1 MGGEP
6 VVTAELILKPVISSD
21 ASRTRRASSAG
32 RLVPG
37 LVAAYAAGWCALL
50 TVALA
55 CALLPGARWLA
66 HATFGLA
73 LRARLHPAGAP
84 SVSGALALL
93 ANNLRATAWP
103 IIPAALG
110 AGQRPGI
117 RRLVDVAVVV
127 SASVNLLPVGAALG
141 TYRLGLVPYLPQLP
155 LELYAVTSAAA
166 CWRASRRRRLGRHEV
181 AAITASVLL
190 ALVLAALLE
199 IWAVP
204 HR

>member
-6 VVTAELILKPVISSD
+6 VVAAKLTHDAAIAPD
-21 ASRTRRASSAG
+21 ASRIRRASSGG
-32 RLVPG
+32 RLVPR
-37 LVAAYAAGWCALL
+37 LAAAYVAGWCALL
-50 TVALA
+50 TGALA

-73 LRARLHPAGAP
+73 LGARLHPAGAP
-84 SVSGALALL
+84 SVAGALALL
-93 ANNLRATAWP
+93 ANNGRAAAWP
-103 IIPAALG
+103 LLPAALG
-110 AGQRPGI
+110 AGRLPGA
-117 RRLVDVAVVV
+117 RRVVDAAVFI
-127 SASVNLLPVGAALG
+127 SLALNLLPVGAALG
-141 TYRLGLVPYLPQLP
+141 IYRLGLAPYLPQLP

-166 CWRASRRRRLGRHEV
+166 CWQASRRRRLCRHEV
-181 AAITASVLL
+181 AAITASIML